1 MNFFSFWN
9 QIEGET
15 RSTVTMDEI
24 ETMKETESWN
34 SEYPSH
40 HPAIAAGGGCGSAE
54 SAPKNAAA
62 ATPWTRHAGRKRS
75 ENRTRTFFSLFLG
88 EIVAVRRRVAQND
101 PPLTEKRAAAAG
113 IFSSLIFFKFS
124 RWVRHRRHCSEL
136 ILNLDNLDDECSCCA
151 PVRCLSLDE
160 SDAQDKTLEKKKIRS
175 EIRCGIGWSGTI
187 RLDGR
192 GHCNTGHIKTSRND
206 WKETSLSGPLFW
218 PPTQKSPVS
227 ERGRVTHT
235 HTHTSNECVCVC
247 MQERQQLF
255 GSFVLK

>member
-160 SDAQDKTLEKKKIRS
+160 SDAQDKTLEKKSVPKSGAESDDPEPSDWMGVVIATLATSKQVEMIEKRR
-175 EIRCGIGWSGTI
+175 RC
-187 RLDGR
+187 LVHCFGR
-192 GHCNTGHIKTSRND
+192 RPKSRPFRN
-206 WKETSLSGPLFW
+206 E
-218 PPTQKSPVS
+218 
-227 ERGRVTHT
+227 EETHT
-235 HTHTSNECVCVC
+235 HTHTPATSVCVCVC
-247 MQERQQLF
+247 KRDNNF
-255 GSFVLK
+255 SGVLS